1 MKYRSCAA
9 AAAVA
14 VASEG
19 KNWRCVPSVSF
30 SFGLRG
36 RRRRRR
42 GTTRQA
48 FPLRAALP
56 SRPTLR
62 PGTSRSA
69 RSAQE
74 SRLHRT
80 PTPNI
85 THTFPSAIPPPPSS
99 PPPASVSSAHP
110 IRAISH
116 ASARRRPVSSIKTT
130 AYGSFGRPP
139 ESLGETTATLH
150 LPRRHINTIPSQHHS
165 AAESVLRGLHQRRA
179 TSHARRPGI
188 IEHA

>member
-1 MKYRSCAA
+1 MSRLKYRSCPAA
-9 AAAVA
+9 AIAGAR
-14 VASEG
+14 EW
-19 KNWRCVPSVSF
+19 KNSRCVSNVSF

-69 RSAQE
+69 QE

-80 PTPNI
+80 PTPNN
-85 THTFPSAIPPPPSS
+85 TFPPASPPPSSS
-99 PPPASVSSAHP
+99 PPPASVSPAHP
-110 IRAISH
+110 IRAASH
-116 ASARRRPVSSIKTT
+116 ASARRRPVSSITRPRT
-130 AYGSFGRPP
+130 ALSGPRIAGRNDQDPP
-139 ESLGETTATLH
+139 PAA
-150 LPRRHINTIPSQHHS
+150 PSYQYHTES
-165 AAESVLRGLHQRRA
+165 AAFTASSHISPPRTEPASRNISRA
-179 TSHARRPGI
+179 HFR
-188 IEHA
+188 HH